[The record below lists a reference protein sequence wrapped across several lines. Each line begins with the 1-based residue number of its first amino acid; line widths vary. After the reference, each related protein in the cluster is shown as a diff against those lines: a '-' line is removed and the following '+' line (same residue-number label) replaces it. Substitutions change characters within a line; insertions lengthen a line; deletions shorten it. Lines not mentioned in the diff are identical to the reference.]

1 MDFPEDIQKEAAD
14 IQRQFVD
21 HGATLVDPELIH
33 ITIKFIGD
41 VDDKQVDAIK
51 NALQNVHHPPFDAE
65 INGIGV
71 FPDVNHINVIW
82 TGVNPSISQHFE
94 KLHSAVEGALMPL
107 KIRADKRKFTAHA
120 TLARVKRLSPVLKS
134 LRDYNSG
141 RCSICHMQKRSLI
154 NTIREFSDISLGK
167 MRVDHIKLKKSTL
180 TSDGPIYKTLL
191 EVGL

>member
-120 TLARVKRLSPVLKS
+120 TLARVKRLSPV
-134 LRDYNSG
+134 
-141 RCSICHMQKRSLI
+141 QKRSLI

-180 TSDGPIYKTLL
+180 TSDGPIYETLL